1 MHRNLMH
8 LLAKA
13 FAGAKRA
20 VKYGSVVFKEYLFN
34 DLFFCKI
41 TFICE
46 ILFQIGSE
54 KSQLQFLFQVFN
66 FIQKLQLYSLI

>member
-13 FAGAKRA
+13 FAGAKRV

-46 ILFQIGSE
+46 ILFQIEAKISH
-54 KSQLQFLFQVFN
+54 SQFSFQAFN
-66 FIQKLQLYSLI
+66 IIQKLF